1 MLIAVLQRVQEKV
14 GYLPE
19 DAMTDDRGPHVSF
32 D

>member
-19 DAMTDDRGPHVSF
+19 DAMTMIAGTSCR
-32 D
+32 